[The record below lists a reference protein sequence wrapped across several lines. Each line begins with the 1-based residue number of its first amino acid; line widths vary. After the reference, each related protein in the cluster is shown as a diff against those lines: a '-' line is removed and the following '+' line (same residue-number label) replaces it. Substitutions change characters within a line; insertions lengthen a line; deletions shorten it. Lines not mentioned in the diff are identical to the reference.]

1 MAIRAYR
8 WGLFKLVVALAILI
22 LAGKRFYDDLRKVD
36 LEELSLAPG
45 WLLLSALLYLLG
57 LGSSCLF
64 WQRLLRHFGERPT
77 VRCTVRAYFVGHLG
91 KYVPGKAWAL
101 LLRGSLAREGGVGI
115 GIAIMTAFY
124 EVLTTMASA
133 ALLAAAIYC
142 VQPPDVPEIPDL
154 PWSPMLLG
162 LFLLALVSV
171 PLWPGV
177 FNFMLRQLAR
187 RFESVAALN
196 LREVR
201 LRVLAEGLFITGCG
215 WLLVGVSL
223 WATLRGIVPETPALT
238 PSVWLQCLAA
248 LGLAYVAGFLAIV
261 LPGGVGVR
269 EFLLLHLLRPL
280 GQEAPVAVAV
290 LVLRLVWTAAELA
303 TAAIV
308 YWLPPRRAACPGK
321 KADPDSAPS

>member
-1 MAIRAYR
+1 MANRSHK
-8 WGLFKLVVALAILI
+8 WTLLKLAVALTI
-22 LAGKRFYDDLRKVD
+22 LAVVGKRFYDDLHQVSLD
-36 LEELSLAPG
+36 ELSLSPG

-77 VRCTVRAYFVGHLG
+77 LGCTLRAYFVGHLG
-91 KYVPGKAWAL
+91 KYAPGKAWAL
-101 LLRGSLAREGGVGI
+101 LLRGSLAKEGGVGM
-115 GIAIMTAFY
+115 GVAIVTAFY

-133 ALLAAAIYC
+133 ALLAAAIFC
-142 VQPPDVPEIPDL
+142 FQPPDVPDIPDL
-154 PWSPMLLG
+154 PWSPVLIG

-177 FNFMLRQLAR
+177 FNFLLSRLSR
-187 RFESVAALN
+187 RFESVAALQ
-196 LREVR
+196 LPEVR
-201 LRVLAEGLFITGCG
+201 LATLAEGLLITGCG

-223 WATLRGIVPETPALT
+223 WANLRGVLPDAPALT
-238 PSVWLQCLAA
+238 VSVWLHCLAS

-280 GQEAPVAVAV
+280 GPEALIAVAV
-290 LVLRLVWTAAELA
+290 LVLRLVWTAAELV
-303 TAAIV
+303 TALAV
-308 YWLPPRRAACPGK
+308 FWLPPRRHEIDRNLSEFYK
-321 KADPDSAPS
+321 T